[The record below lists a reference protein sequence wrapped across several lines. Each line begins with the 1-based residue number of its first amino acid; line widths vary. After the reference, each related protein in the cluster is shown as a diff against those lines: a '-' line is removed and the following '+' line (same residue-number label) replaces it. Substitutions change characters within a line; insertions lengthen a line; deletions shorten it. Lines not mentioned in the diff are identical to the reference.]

1 MKRTTKAERN
11 HKREEFTKAA
21 LLYCDAQTRP
31 SECTREMDQRLWADV
46 MLKYEALSKEN
57 E

>member
-46 MLKYEALSKEN
+46 MTKYEALSKEN